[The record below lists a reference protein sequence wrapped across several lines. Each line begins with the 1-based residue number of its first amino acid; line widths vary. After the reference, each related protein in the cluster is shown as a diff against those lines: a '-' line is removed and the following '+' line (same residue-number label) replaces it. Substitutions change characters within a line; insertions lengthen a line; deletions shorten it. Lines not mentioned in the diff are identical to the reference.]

1 MQFQEGERVKIK
13 GTEEK
18 GIIHSAGI
26 LPSLGECYKV
36 CVDGIRWETK
46 TVDEL
51 EKFSAVEKPEHYNQD
66 GEIECIDAIRAAL
79 GEEFPSYCLGNVI
92 KYTWRH
98 KHKNG
103 IEDLKKAQVYLRW
116 AVDFMEDKS

>member
-1 MQFQEGERVKIK
+1 MQFQEGEKVKVK
-13 GTEEK
+13 ETGEE
-18 GIIHSAGI
+18 GVIQSAGI

-36 CVDGIRWETK
+36 SFDDIRWVIK

-51 EKFSAVEKPEHYNQD
+51 EKFSSVEKPKHYNQD

-79 GEEFPSYCLGNVI
+79 GEEFASYCLGNVI
-92 KYTWRH
+92 KYTWRY
-98 KHKNG
+98 KYKNG